1 MNVTRVAATI
11 NMADEG
17 RSVMCLSQIRGSM
30 VMRDGMSIY
39 YSELDRT
46 YIFIHINSSCILVPT
61 SGCLVERAYPHTIPR
76 MFEER
81 QRNEYF

>member
-46 YIFIHINSSCILVPT
+46 YIFIHINSSYVLVPT
-61 SGCLVERAYPHTIPR
+61 SGSLVEKVCPHLVPR
-76 MFEER
+76 MFDGR
-81 QRNEYF
+81 PRDEYF